1 MMTPKPTKRNKELTG
16 EYIKPI
22 TPAIPHSDF
31 PASGSGDAAPLT
43 TNEANTDQA
52 LDTIPVKPIKNP
64 TEATDKFTE
73 PITPTTSQG
82 DNLEA
87 GINDTTSLKTI
98 EEEIHNLQTQTGS
111 TDEVWQSQ
119 RNPKRKWGFNNE
131 ELTTMTTSQGD
142 ICTSVEND
150 YSPIFGVQVGTDTY
164 VRRTELGT
172 GHTPPKKYKKPK
184 SGSPG
189 QKNQP
194 PNSPYK
200 GRRRPS

>member
-1 MMTPKPTKRNKELTG
+1 VDANVTVQYTLQSPKSK
-16 EYIKPI
+16 
-22 TPAIPHSDF
+22 
-31 PASGSGDAAPLT
+31 
-43 TNEANTDQA
+43 
-52 LDTIPVKPIKNP
+52 
-64 TEATDKFTE
+64 
-73 PITPTTSQG
+73 G
-82 DNLEA
+82 DNPEV
-87 GINDTTSLKTI
+87 GIKGSASLTAI
-98 EEEIHNLQTQTGS
+98 EEETHNLQIQSGS